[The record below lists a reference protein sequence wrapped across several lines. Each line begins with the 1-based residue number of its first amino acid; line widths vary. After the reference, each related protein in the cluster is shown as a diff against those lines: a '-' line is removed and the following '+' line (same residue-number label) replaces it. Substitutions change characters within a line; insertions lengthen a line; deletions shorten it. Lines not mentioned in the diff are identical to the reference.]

1 MKLTPIDIQQQ
12 QFRKSFRGFEPSEV
26 ESFLELVG
34 EQIQELS
41 REVSELRLDLGRRE
55 RELEE
60 HREREITL
68 REAMLTA
75 QRAIDEI
82 REQAQ
87 KEAQLVVSEAEL
99 KADKILHNANS
110 RVSRIVEEIS
120 ELRRQRARV
129 IEEVRGVLSLHQ
141 KLLDVHEEE
150 ATKEGEAG
158 DASVTVLDRV
168 RIPAPPLPD
177 DVTEPTIKIQR

>member
-12 QFRKSFRGFEPSEV
+12 QFRKGFRGFDIGEV

-41 REVSELRLDLGRRE
+41 RETTEVRAELGRCE
-55 RELEE
+55 REVEE
-60 HREREITL
+60 HRDREVTL

-87 KEAQLVVSEAEL
+87 KEAQLIVSEAEL
-99 KADKILHNANS
+99 KSEKILHNANS
-110 RVSRIVEEIS
+110 RVGRVLEEIG
-120 ELRRQRARV
+120 ELRRQRARA
-129 IEEVRGVLSLHQ
+129 IEEVRGVLNLHQ
-141 KLLDVHEEE
+141 KLLDVHEDE
-150 ATKEGEAG
+150 ALIESKSA
-158 DASVTVLDRV
+158 DASVTVLERV
-168 RIPAPPLPD
+168 RIPAPPVSED
-177 DVTEPTIKIQR
+177 TNEPTIKMQR